1 MSREL
6 SHPPV
11 YIAVDSAIGYAI
23 GRGKKPHAMPN
34 MVMHYLER
42 HQKISYFA
50 AVPRTLKLK
59 HLNLNKGC
67 VYPKQGQV

>member
-6 SHPPV
+6 LHLPV
-11 YIAVDSAIGYAI
+11 YIAVDSAIEDAI

-42 HQKISYFA
+42 HKIISQIA
-50 AVPRTLKLK
+50 AVPRVLKL
-59 HLNLNKGC
+59 NIST
-67 VYPKQGQV
+67 